1 MEHWYAIYTK
11 PKHERKVYKELSD
24 KKQEVF
30 LPLVMRLRQ
39 WKDRKKWLE
48 TPLFTSYLFVRI
60 DYKYRHI
67 ILETNGVVKIVSF
80 RGVPAVIPD
89 WQIDAVK
96 QMLKHPETLRLEK
109 YIRPGEMVQ
118 VTDGPFKGLK
128 GTVVKLRNETRLL
141 ITIEGIMQ
149 SVSVEIESDFLKRYE
164 EVKENEV

>member
-11 PKHERKVYKELSD
+11 PKHEKKVYKELAD
-24 KKQEVF
+24 RNKEVF

-48 TPLFTSYLFVRI
+48 SPLFTSYLFVRI
-60 DYKYRHI
+60 DFKYRHE
-67 ILETNGVVKIVSF
+67 ILETTGVVKIVSF

-96 QMLKHPETLRLEK
+96 QMLRYPETLRLEK
-109 YIRPGEMVQ
+109 YIRPGEV
-118 VTDGPFKGLK
+118 VEVIDGPFKGLR
-128 GTVVKLRNETRLL
+128 GTVVTLRNETRLL

-164 EVKENEV
+164 AVKEDEV